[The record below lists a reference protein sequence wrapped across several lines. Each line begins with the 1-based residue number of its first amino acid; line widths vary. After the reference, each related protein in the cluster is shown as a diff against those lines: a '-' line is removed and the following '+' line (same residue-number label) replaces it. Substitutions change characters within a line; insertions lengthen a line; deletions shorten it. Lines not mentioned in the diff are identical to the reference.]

1 MTRTVKIAAFGALN
15 ADSYVAFGEWIR
27 HFAALRGLTPEI
39 RGAGPYPNAEAKSAP
54 GRPLRADA
62 LKDPVLRAA
71 LCEAV
76 AADARALGDDVDMR
90 CMPCMSMIGF
100 HDGIEQAL
108 GKPIVR
114 LGDALVDFYWEV
126 SRLGV
131 IHMRPAAA
139 RVAELF
145 ASKAMTPNER
155 QAAQLLAA
163 EEQAKKE
170 GNAAPVEAVMKEIT
184 ESWRADG
191 LTHVLF
197 ARADAPLA
205 QKHLAGITGIQV
217 DSYFSILAEN
227 VLQRVQ

>member
-15 ADSYVAFGEWIR
+15 TDSYVAFGEWIR
-27 HFAALRGLTPEI
+27 HFAAPRGLTPEI

-62 LKDPVLRAA
+62 LKDTLLRAA

-76 AADARALGDDVDMR
+76 AADARALGDDVDIR

-108 GKPIVR
+108 GKPVVR
-114 LGDALVDFYWEV
+114 LGDALVDFYWETP
-126 SRLGV
+126 RFGV

-145 ASKAMTPNER
+145 ASKAVTPDER

-170 GNAAPVEAVMKEIT
+170 RKAAPVEAVMKEIT
-184 ESWRADG
+184 ERWRADG

-205 QKHLAGITGIQV
+205 QKHLADIKGIQI

-227 VLQRVQ
+227 VLQRAQ